1 MSLLW
6 RPLVVLLIFFVEL
19 IPAQDGPTAWRTTP
33 FNPSAL
39 PLTLRNPYLNTW
51 LAQGSNPEPIT
62 GSLWAVFW
70 SNIVSILGQ
79 NSLGACRILVY
90 SDAVEYNE

>member
-39 PLTLRNPYLNTW
+39 PLAVRNPYLNTW
-51 LAQGSNPEPIT
+51 LTQGNNPEAINGVQST
-62 GSLWAVFW
+62 VFW
-70 SNIVSILGQ
+70 SNIVSISGYPSISEVLE
-79 NSLGACRILVY
+79 
-90 SDAVEYNE
+90 AVF